1 MAFLGSDSSCLLPVA
16 LISMPGEW
24 ELPKS
29 IFCSAGSLGTPQN
42 MMLVSMVQR
51 SSEKQQDTLWT
62 RVKLLQAE
70 LLKMEYQMWPSWK
83 PVEVFMKNRW
93 LWTDQGRV
101 TGIRETGIGEKP
113 GLFGAILE
121 L

>member
-1 MAFLGSDSSCLLPVA
+1 
-16 LISMPGEW
+16 
-24 ELPKS
+24 
-29 IFCSAGSLGTPQN
+29 

-70 LLKMEYQMWPSWK
+70 LLKMEHQMWPSLK

-93 LWTDQGRV
+93 LWTDQGDRH
-101 TGIRETGIGEKP
+101 
-113 GLFGAILE
+113 
-121 L
+121 